1 MKKNCSYA
9 SQRPAYFKAFLA
21 TGIAL
26 SALMS
31 APLLAQTS
39 NPADEKAESGDIIVT
54 ARRSDEKLQ
63 DVPVSVAAL
72 GAEQLTEQRI
82 LSEADLQIA
91 TPGLILRQTSSNNQ
105 INFAL
110 RGQTVDAFSGTAPAV
125 VVYMNEVQVAGA
137 GTQSFFDMQS
147 IQVFKGPQGTLF
159 GRNATGGAVLYQVQ
173 SPTDELGGYLTAGYG
188 NFNNIEVNGA
198 INAPL
203 GEAVAVRLGASYR
216 KRDGFQ
222 RNLAIGNGLES
233 NQIDYQAYRASV
245 LLTPGDR
252 FESLTTF
259 QYNTDD
265 GRASG
270 LKLTSIN
277 AVGSK
282 GPDGKTLSA
291 DTAFIYN
298 LGLNGTPN
306 AADKELARNRAA
318 GFYDFYNSETNDHTS
333 RQYFIS
339 NKTSYELSDT
349 VKLTNIF
356 GYNNVRSN
364 DVIDVDGAG
373 LPWIII
379 GNVPDTQTAR
389 PGANLPNAEGYNWYT
404 KQWSNETQI
413 SGKIMDDKLN
423 YIVGVY
429 LGDVKQGTLTPTC
442 AFCDI
447 PGASIGTP
455 FKWGNQNVFGG
466 ERENKSKAVFA
477 QFTYKISDPL
487 SFTAGY
493 RHTWEEQSIT
503 RAPRDRSV
511 LLPRAVTAFA
521 SLKVDKPSW
530 TLSLDYKVNDD
541 LLLYIAQR
549 GSFRTAGYNIDNT
562 VPDAQGRPS
571 NNAYKTETTTDVEAG
586 IKFAGDL
593 GLVRSRINLALYNQ
607 SVNDI
612 QRAVYLGIAAVTGNV
627 DKARIRGFEFDANF
641 DISSNVEIG
650 GNLAYTDAVY
660 NDPDA
665 VAGGR
670 NFVYGPYGDAPK
682 WTGSAFAKVSKEL
695 SNNLGT
701 AYLRGEIYT
710 QSSFYYSNLANT
722 FTVNTLIDG
731 YSLVNLR
738 AGLDNVGG
746 SQFSL
751 VAYVQNLTK
760 KEYYVGGLDLG
771 AVIGTSARLV
781 GTPRTFGIQGTYTF

>member
-1 MKKNCSYA
+1 
-9 SQRPAYFKAFLA
+9 
-21 TGIAL
+21 
-26 SALMS
+26 
-31 APLLAQTS
+31 
-39 NPADEKAESGDIIVT
+39 
-54 ARRSDEKLQ
+54 
-63 DVPVSVAAL
+63 
-72 GAEQLTEQRI
+72 
-82 LSEADLQIA
+82 
-91 TPGLILRQTSSNNQ
+91 
-105 INFAL
+105 
-110 RGQTVDAFSGTAPAV
+110 
-125 VVYMNEVQVAGA
+125 
-137 GTQSFFDMQS
+137 
-147 IQVFKGPQGTLF
+147 
-159 GRNATGGAVLYQVQ
+159 
-173 SPTDELGGYLTAGYG
+173 
-188 NFNNIEVNGA
+188 
-198 INAPL
+198 
-203 GEAVAVRLGASYR
+203 
-216 KRDGFQ
+216 
-222 RNLAIGNGLES
+222 
-233 NQIDYQAYRASV
+233 
-245 LLTPGDR
+245 
-252 FESLTTF
+252 
-259 QYNTDD
+259 
-265 GRASG
+265 
-270 LKLTSIN
+270 
-277 AVGSK
+277 
-282 GPDGKTLSA
+282 
-291 DTAFIYN
+291 
-298 LGLNGTPN
+298 
-306 AADKELARNRAA
+306 
-318 GFYDFYNSETNDHTS
+318 
-333 RQYFIS
+333 
-339 NKTSYELSDT
+339 
-349 VKLTNIF
+349 
-356 GYNNVRSN
+356 
-364 DVIDVDGAG
+364 
-373 LPWIII
+373 
-379 GNVPDTQTAR
+379 
-389 PGANLPNAEGYNWYT
+389 
-404 KQWSNETQI
+404 
-413 SGKIMDDKLN
+413 
-423 YIVGVY
+423 
-429 LGDVKQGTLTPTC
+429 
-442 AFCDI
+442 
-447 PGASIGTP
+447 
-455 FKWGNQNVFGG
+455 
-466 ERENKSKAVFA
+466 
-477 QFTYKISDPL
+477 L

-511 LLPRAVTAFA
+511 LLPRSVTAFA

-593 GLVRSRINLALYNQ
+593 GLVRSRLNLALYNQ

-760 KEYYVGGLDLG
+760 EEYYVGGLDLG
-771 AVIGTSARLV
+771 AVIGTSARAV
-781 GTPRTFGIQGTYTF
+781 GTPRTFGIQGTYKF

>member
-1 MKKNCSYA
+1 MIKNYSFA

-21 TGIAL
+21 TGIAF
-26 SALMS
+26 SAFMS

-39 NPADEKAESGDIIVT
+39 NPTDETAKSGDIIVT

-125 VVYMNEVQVAGA
+125 VVYMNEVQIAGF

-159 GRNATGGAVLYQVQ
+159 GRNATGGAVLYQLQ

-198 INAPL
+198 INVPI
-203 GEAVAVRLGASYR
+203 GEAVAVRLAASHR

-233 NQIDYQAYRASV
+233 NQIDYQAFRASV

-282 GPDGKTLSA
+282 GPDGKDLETP
-291 DTAFIYN
+291 TAFLYN

-306 AADKELARNRAA
+306 AADLELARNRAA
-318 GFYDFYNSETNDHTS
+318 GFYDFYNSETNDHKS

-339 NKTSYELSDT
+339 NKTSYELTDT
-349 VKLTNIF
+349 AKVTNIF
-356 GYNNVRSN
+356 GYNNVRST

-379 GNVPDTQTAR
+379 GNVPNTQTET
-389 PGANLPNAEGYNWYT
+389 PGANLPNAEGYSWYT

-447 PGASIGTP
+447 QLGIPGT
-455 FKWGNQNVFGG
+455 KWGNQNVFGG

-493 RHTWEEQSIT
+493 RHTWENQSIT

-511 LLPRAVTAFA
+511 LLPNSVTAFA
-521 SLKVDKPSW
+521 SLKVNKPSW

-571 NNAYKTETTTDVEAG
+571 NNAYGTETTTDVEAG

-607 SVNDI
+607 SVKDI

>member
-1 MKKNCSYA
+1 MIENFNVA

-21 TGIAL
+21 TGIAV

-31 APLLAQTS
+31 EPLLAQTS
-39 NPADEKAESGDIIVT
+39 NPADEVLESGDIIVT
-54 ARRSDEKLQ
+54 ARRADERLQ

-72 GAEQLTEQRI
+72 GAEQLAEQRI

-125 VVYMNEVQVAGA
+125 VVYMNEVQIAGF

-159 GRNATGGAVLYQVQ
+159 GRNATGGAVLYQLQ

-198 INAPL
+198 INVPI
-203 GEAVAVRLGASYR
+203 GEAVAVRLAASHR

-233 NQIDYQAYRASV
+233 NQIDYQAFRASV

-277 AVGSK
+277 APGST
-282 GPDGKTLSA
+282 GPDGNALEA
-291 DTAFIYN
+291 PTAFLYN
-298 LGLNGTPN
+298 LGLNGTLN
-306 AADKELARNRAA
+306 AADLELARNQAA
-318 GFYDFYNSETNDHTS
+318 GFYDFYNSETNDHKS

-339 NKTSYELSDT
+339 NKTSYELTDT
-349 VKLTNIF
+349 AKVTNIF
-356 GYNNVRSN
+356 GYNNVRST

-379 GNVPDTQTAR
+379 GNVPDTQTET
-389 PGANLPNAEGYNWYT
+389 PGANLPNAEGYSWYT

-413 SGKIMDDKLN
+413 SGKFMDDKLN

-447 PGASIGTP
+447 PGASLQTP
-455 FKWGNQNVFGG
+455 FTWGNQNVFGG
-466 ERENKSKAVFA
+466 ERRNESKAVFA

-487 SFTAGY
+487 SLTAGY
-493 RHTWEEQSIT
+493 RHTWEKQSIT

-511 LLPRAVTAFA
+511 LLPNSVTAFA

-607 SVNDI
+607 SVKDI

-665 VAGGR
+665 IAGGR
-670 NFVYGPYGDAPK
+670 NFIYGPYGDAPK
-682 WTGSAFAKVSKEL
+682 WAGSAFAKVSQEL

-760 KEYYVGGLDLG
+760 KKYYVGGLDLG